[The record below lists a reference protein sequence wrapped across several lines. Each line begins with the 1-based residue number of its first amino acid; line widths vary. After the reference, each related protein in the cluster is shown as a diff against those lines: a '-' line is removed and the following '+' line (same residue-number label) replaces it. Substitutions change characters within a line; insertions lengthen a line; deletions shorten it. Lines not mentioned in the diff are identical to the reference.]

1 HPRLH
6 GAAHRRRVRH
16 RPADHL
22 VDRPGRRAHRRRSH
36 HRPGQDPGVGPL
48 EHDQEGELTM
58 KTKKTLALPVMAAT
72 VALALGGCVAVDNTP
87 VSAPRTET
95 TAPATTETAPAE
107 DEVEEQ
113 PVDDEAEPSDGGGE
127 DTEAPQPSDAGGESE
142 DESPAP
148 EVEKIDL
155 TPESETAVVYLRSI
169 QGFSPE
175 LEVWTIDEEAG
186 MVEYRRY
193 NCLGSAQGVGVGTFA
208 PREGG
213 DEGEYRIIWEGE
225 NPGPAGNGDSQ
236 EERATMTERNLE
248 VDMNVASTH
257 HDIEL
262 ERFGGMCGDTA
273 STAVQF
279 VL

>member
-1 HPRLH
+1 
-6 GAAHRRRVRH
+6 
-16 RPADHL
+16 
-22 VDRPGRRAHRRRSH
+22 
-36 HRPGQDPGVGPL
+36 
-48 EHDQEGELTM
+48 M
-58 KTKKTLALPVMAAT
+58 KNLRTKMGALPLLIAAG
-72 VALALGGCVAVDNTP
+72 VLVVSGCSYPGAEQDREAYAQSKGQSTAEP
-87 VSAPRTET
+87 VEE
-95 TAPATTETAPAE
+95 ETAAPE
-107 DEVEEQ
+107 SQ
-113 PVDDEAEPSDGGGE
+113 PSEDDEAEPSDGGGE
-127 DTEAPQPSDAGGESE
+127 DTEAPQPSDGGGESE

-169 QGFSPE
+169 QAFSPE
-175 LEVWTIDEEAG
+175 LEVWTIDEEKG

-236 EERATMTERNLE
+236 EERATMTERTLE
-248 VDMNVASTH
+248 VDMNVSSTH
-257 HDIEL
+257 YDIEL